1 MICTPLT
8 RKAIWVAFRAH
19 AGQVD
24 KAGLPYI
31 LHPLQVAERMTDE
44 LGTCVALLHE
54 VVEDTAVTP
63 EDLRMD
69 FPPEVVEAVRLL
81 THNQDV
87 PYADYVR
94 ALAGNPLA
102 RAVKIADLAHNSD
115 ESRFAGLPVDAE
127 ALARRRAK
135 YFLARSILGGEE

>member
-1 MICTPLT
+1 MIYTPLT

-24 KAGLPYI
+24 KTGLPYI

-44 LGTCVALLHE
+44 LGTCVALLHD
-54 VVEDTAVTP
+54 VVEDTAVTL
-63 EDLRMD
+63 EDLRAD

-81 THNQDV
+81 SHDLDV

-115 ESRFAGLPVDAE
+115 ESRFTGLPVDAE

-135 YFLARSILGGEE
+135 YAQARAILGIAE

>member
-1 MICTPLT
+1 MIYTPMT
-8 RKAIWVAFRAH
+8 RKAILLAFRAH

-44 LGTCVALLHE
+44 IGTCVALLHD
-54 VVEDTAVTP
+54 VVEDTDVTL
-63 EDLRMD
+63 DALRAD

-81 THNQDV
+81 THTPEV
-87 PYADYVR
+87 PYDDYVR
-94 ALAGNPLA
+94 ALADNPLA
-102 RAVKIADLAHNSD
+102 RTVKIADLAHNSD
-115 ESRFAGLPVDAE
+115 ETRFAGLPVDAE

-135 YFLARSILGGEE
+135 YALVRDILVVAE